1 MRAADLPGN
10 NFGPLK
16 ELGFF
21 FQSSSETQTTTIARP
36 QILRLWAGV
45 GGRGKIRRKVMGN
58 QIWSQPEKL
67 RENVIS
73 CDGDTKK
80 EDR

>member
-1 MRAADLPGN
+1 MRAADLPGKQ
-10 NFGPLK
+10 FWPPERAGV
-16 ELGFF
+16 F